1 MICWFKVKVALH
13 LYLDSTQDLVM
24 LHNIVQ
30 DGTCRY
36 CHGDGD
42 AEGCW
47 VLSLMSL
54 RLVQNILVSK
64 SIFHPVQK
72 LYRVSLVWYAVCSSC
87 SDWLIR
93 TCIFILGPLYV
104 IIMGTAELQAFAGW
118 SQRVLS
124 LEKLTMWNCWVLK
137 IKINW
142 NQFISYYFNWR
153 SRLFI
158 SSISL
163 KLKQYSWICFVLS
176 YFDYNFNYSYGDHKI
191 QKNTFYGQ
199 KYKRPICYSSQL
211 DTWT

>member
-1 MICWFKVKVALH
+1 MEMEILKDV
-13 LYLDSTQDLVM
+13 
-24 LHNIVQ
+24 
-30 DGTCRY
+30 
-36 CHGDGD
+36 
-42 AEGCW
+42 ECW
-47 VLSLMSL
+47 VWCLQGWF
-54 RLVQNILVSK
+54 RIFWYQNQF
-64 SIFHPVQK
+64 SI
-72 LYRVSLVWYAVCSSC
+72 LYRNYTEWSIAMKNIWSKLSLVWYAVCSSC

-176 YFDYNFNYSYGDHKI
+176 YFDYNFNYSYGDHEI